1 MNYAI
6 MEIFID
12 TRILS
17 IWNNQIDKIGSLIA
31 DYTKYDAYHSK
42 YCINKPSQH
51 SIKKIECC
59 EYNKNKGGVFLTS
72 NAILSLYFFYY
83 SCVSFWY
90 EFKVRVFYWGIWKI
104 ENKMNSLF
112 ICEVIL
118 SNLKISE
125 ICIKYI
131 FKYKCCNV
139 II

>member
-72 NAILSLYFFYY
+72 NAILSLYFFLLFMCFILIWIQ
-83 SCVSFWY
+83 SASFRLRDMKNWKQN
-90 EFKVRVFYWGIWKI
+90 EFTVYMWSDIIQPKNMW
-104 ENKMNSLF
+104 
-112 ICEVIL
+112 
-118 SNLKISE
+118 NLH
-125 ICIKYI
+125 
-131 FKYKCCNV
+131 
-139 II
+139 